1 MKKKKILI
9 ATLLCV
15 SCLFSACK
23 KNTEST
29 NRVIPVITH
38 EFFEP
43 TKPGI
48 MPKVIKA
55 VLKDGDDTDLNNV
68 LFNSKERGNLD
79 LQDLTKVCCDAEG
92 LSWSPYVVDSEFT
105 LTFKYSA
112 KEDTTLTIALFEYNE
127 EMQWNADEA
136 VVVKVCDVE
145 STTEVTWGQFS
156 FDIPDL
162 PEGRYSIVLLEG
174 DRVEG
179 CMNIGLKKHYEQNET
194 LAKKPVIYLYPE
206 QETTVR
212 VTLDLQGRLGCTYPA
227 YNTGW
232 NVIARPDGTMTNLA
246 DGRNY
251 EYLFWEGN
259 LDADLRDFGNAACVA
274 GKDTAVFLEK
284 YLSSAGLNDREID
297 DFISFWLPQ
306 MERHEYNLIA
316 FPTAAY
322 EEAAE
327 LNIYPKPDSELRIFM
342 VFQELDEPVDSAIT
356 EPEPFERN
364 GFTVVEWGGC
374 EIK

>member
-9 ATLLCV
+9 TTLLCA
-15 SCLFSACK
+15 SCLFSACSRK
-23 KNTEST
+23 TEPT
-29 NRVIPVITH
+29 NRVIPIITH
-38 EFFEP
+38 EFIEP
-43 TKPGI
+43 TKPGTL
-48 MPKVIKA
+48 PESIKA
-55 VLKDGDDTDLNNV
+55 VLKGVEDAERNNV
-68 LFNSKERGNLD
+68 LYNSTESGNLD
-79 LQDLTKVCCDAEG
+79 IQKLTKICCDAEG
-92 LSWSPYVVDSEFT
+92 LSWNPYVVDSEFT
-105 LTFKYSA
+105 LTLKYNA
-112 KEDTTLTIALFEYNE
+112 KEATTLTIALFKYND
-127 EMQWNADEA
+127 EMQWKADDA
-136 VVVKVCDVE
+136 LVVKACAVKKTAE
-145 STTEVTWGQFS
+145 LAWGEFS

-162 PEGRYSIVLLEG
+162 EEGRYSIVLLEG

-179 CMNIGLKKHYEQNET
+179 CMHVNLKQHYEYNET

-206 QETTVR
+206 QETEVR

-259 LDADLRDFGNAACVA
+259 LDADLRDFSNAACVA

-284 YLSSAGLNDREID
+284 YLSAAGLNDREID

-306 MERHEYNLIA
+306 MESHEYNLIA

-322 EEAAE
+322 ESAAKM
-327 LNIYPKPDSELRIFM
+327 NIYPKPDSELRIFM

-374 EIK
+374 EIV